1 MVGFALVPA
10 HACLCPHL
18 CRMAEDRLTGGNV
31 AIKKIMDVVADGAK
45 LSDTMYACHC
55 LARRAGGSVL
65 PSVFPSL
72 GRSARVCVCAV
83 SSNRRVL
90 REIKLLKHFKHD
102 NVRF

>member
-1 MVGFALVPA
+1 
-10 HACLCPHL
+10 
-18 CRMAEDRLTGGNV
+18 MAEDRLTGGNV

-45 LSDTMYACHC
+45 LSDTMYAW
-55 LARRAGGSVL
+55 
-65 PSVFPSL
+65 PSVWACLLFSGHVSVSVSDPSVYPSL

-83 SSNRRVL
+83 SFARRVL